1 MVSIKEAIIINEE
14 KEEVVV
20 VIDEMEETICEHD
33 DSISLLTQKD
43 PISSSDSESEEEEDI
58 PTTVEQAT
66 PRERVGVESKEED
79 IPTTVEQ
86 ATPGERVGIES
97 PASPEPR
104 PSPASTSSASKRR
117 RLEEEDNYR
126 VITWTKLNDEL
137 FTLEKRLART
147 RAAYESARKSKLR
160 HLLMDSYLQDLVPKM
175 SKYLLVLSLTNNL
188 LVSFS
193 FHRGRT

>member
-20 VIDEMEETICEHD
+20 VIDEMEETICEPD

-66 PRERVGVESKEED
+66 PGERVGVESKEEEED

-126 VITWTKLNDEL
+126 VITRRKLNDEL

-160 HLLMDSYLQDLVPKM
+160 HLLMDLQDLVPEM